1 MKSRSIGALLTL
13 MLTAWPIAAAP
24 GSESGAAAPAW
35 LSDPFVAFAI
45 GDQTRTSIP
54 DSQSET
60 STVYLYAVGW
70 TRAQALAN
78 LETIVG
84 LEMNARS
91 AVFTGTRTF
100 TCQGGW
106 WAIVSTLIIENGSAD
121 AYASDR
127 IILIGLAM
135 TSKDPNK
142 LAIADQYFSYEPY
155 GLMVRRGDA
164 DFRLAVNRVLAR
176 LYRSGEIIQIYER
189 WFGPFDRTSNLLQ
202 SMYLLYSLPE

>member
-60 STVYLYAVGW
+60 STVYLYALGW

-121 AYASDR
+121 GITCGAADR
-127 IILIGLAM
+127 
-135 TSKDPNK
+135 D
-142 LAIADQYFSYEPY
+142 
-155 GLMVRRGDA
+155 DA
-164 DFRLAVNRVLAR
+164 
-176 LYRSGEIIQIYER
+176 
-189 WFGPFDRTSNLLQ
+189 LQ
-202 SMYLLYSLPE
+202 SAAREFEKGGGRPDNAQYRCGLVSRAVAAMSAHQQWETMAQHPLGDPWCMGVFDSEDGLPYPD